1 MADHQT
7 TAGRPAPPLPVG
19 RSMFTPARPV
29 RAYERVVEQVET
41 AILDGRLLPGQRLPS
56 EREMVKEFAVSRS
69 TLREALRVL
78 QSRGFIQ
85 SRAGD
90 PQGPVIQP
98 FSTESL
104 RGSMAALARVEHLS
118 LLELLEFRVMVEAWT
133 CRLAAA
139 ARTEDQL
146 QAMEQA
152 MTEMRAHVGGDSAAF
167 AEADL
172 AFHAAVARAA
182 GNKLLEISGSV
193 VHDVVLTLVSSK
205 ITASR
210 NRRKQMQESCDRHE
224 RVLGVIRSGDPTDAA
239 RISYQNIV
247 DYYSVYLVPD
257 ERRRLAELGDAFG
270 APAGAAPEGPR
281 S

>member
-1 MADHQT
+1 M
-7 TAGRPAPPLPVG
+7 
-19 RSMFTPARPV
+19 S
-29 RAYERVVEQVET
+29 
-41 AILDGRLLPGQRLPS
+41 
-56 EREMVKEFAVSRS
+56 
-69 TLREALRVL
+69 
-78 QSRGFIQ
+78 
-85 SRAGD
+85 
-90 PQGPVIQP
+90 
-98 FSTESL
+98 
-104 RGSMAALARVEHLS
+104 ALARVEHLS
-118 LLELLEFRVMVEAWT
+118 LLELLEFRVMIEAWT

-139 ARTEDQL
+139 ARTGEQL
-146 QAMEQA
+146 AEMEQA

-224 RVLGVIRSGDPTDAA
+224 RVLGAIRSCDTNEAA
-239 RISYQNIV
+239 RISYGNIV
-247 DYYSVYLVPD
+247 DYYSAYLVPD
-257 ERRRLAELGDAFG
+257 ERRRLAELGAGFG
-270 APAGAAPEGPR
+270 APAVGEPEVTG